1 VTSWRDSASI
11 QAQADLDGLIAIVL
25 PLAERHLT
33 AFGEF
38 YPFGARVAATG
49 GMTLLAG
56 DPASGERPSAAD
68 MLETLY
74 AGARA
79 TAARSRAVA
88 FATDVRGAAGDSV
101 EIDLEHS
108 EGLAVTF
115 HMPYERH
122 ALGEAISLGKLQAV
136 LGTPRVWSVGESAA
150 DHPD

>member
-1 VTSWRDSASI
+1 VSSWRDSASI

-38 YPFGARVAATG
+38 YPFGARVAAKG

-56 DPASGERPSAAD
+56 DPASGERPSNAD
-68 MLETLY
+68 VLETLY

-88 FATDVRGAAGDSV
+88 FASDVRAADGDLV
-101 EIDLEHS
+101 EVDLEHS
-108 EGLAVTF
+108 EGVVVTF
-115 HMPYERH
+115 VMPYTRG
-122 ALGEAISLGKLQAV
+122 ALGEAISLGKLRAEP
-136 LGTPRVWSVGESAA
+136 GTARIWTTQHTAA
-150 DHPD
+150 EA